1 MLGFFILLFFFF
13 SDIISVYKV
22 LSLFSF
28 HLFLFGTRFSPRFV
42 LSFSKVLSFSVPQ
55 VYFLSSFLSSL
66 SLFSLFFFVVVVVV
80 LFCFVLFLFSMLFLS
95 FGSKSV
101 SIYTKGR
108 KGKTKQ
114 AHTDT

>member
-66 SLFSLFFFVVVVVV
+66 SLFSLFFFCCCCCCFV
-80 LFCFVLFLFSMLFLS
+80 LFCFVFVLHAFSFFWL
-95 FGSKSV
+95 
-101 SIYTKGR
+101 
-108 KGKTKQ
+108 
-114 AHTDT
+114 